1 MGRMGMAMSK
11 WLWIIGGVLLAGP
24 LAAQTYP
31 CGAGTRGLTYDEYA
45 AQEYDSGTGQLER
58 ARRFEAEHAAI
69 PDAGDKAKNEK
80 KIQRAYYN
88 AKRHFDRALECD
100 NRLTE
105 AYTARGLALRK
116 MGELD
121 DSLDSYDAALALE
134 PENADSLLGR
144 AETYLALNR
153 FDDVK
158 AAYLQLSAAHP
169 EAASGLL
176 VAMQAWVEDTAG
188 DSGSD
193 AAKAFA
199 DWVRGGARTSEAS

>member
-1 MGRMGMAMSK
+1 MRMNTGMNR
-11 WLWIIGGVLLAGP
+11 WLWVLIALVMAGP

-58 ARRFEAEHAAI
+58 ARRFEAEHATVL
-69 PDAGDKAKNEK
+69 DASDKARNEK

-121 DSLDSYDAALALE
+121 DSLESYDAALALE
-134 PENADSLLGR
+134 PDDADSLLGR

-158 AAYLQLSAAHP
+158 ASYLQLSAEHP
-169 EAASGLL
+169 EAASDLL
-176 VAMQAWVEDTAG
+176 MSMQAWVEDTAG
-188 DSGSD
+188 DSDSE
-193 AAKAFA
+193 AASAFA